1 MEANIASRFSTVN
14 AASRFDDVRCDRIV
28 AKFSSN
34 RALLPIFLPDLR
46 VPQSPIVRRAI
57 VASGAALFLLLAVCT
72 ANSFAQN
79 ATTSLRGVVEDP
91 TGAFVE
97 GATVTLFDSAN
108 GKELVAI
115 TKDSGEYQLLQIS
128 PSKYTITVT
137 ASGFGSQS
145 KRAELL
151 VNQPAAVNFV
161 LGLQAKAEI
170 VDVSATAQT
179 LNVADASLGKF
190 NEQRDH
196 PGAPQ

>member
-1 MEANIASRFSTVN
+1 
-14 AASRFDDVRCDRIV
+14 VRCDRIV
-28 AKFSSN
+28 VKFSSN
-34 RALLPIFLPDLR
+34 RALRKYSLLLT
-46 VPQSPIVRRAI
+46 VPQSLIVRRAN
-57 VASGAALFLLLAVCT
+57 VAWEAALFLLLPICT
-72 ANSFAQN
+72 ATGFAQN

-97 GATVTLFDSAN
+97 GASVTLFDSAN

-115 TKDSGEYQLLQIS
+115 TKDTGEYQILQIS

-161 LGLQAKAEI
+161 LGLQPKAEI

-179 LNVADASLGKF
+179 LNVADASLGI
-190 NEQRDH
+190 QRTTR
-196 PGAPQ
+196 PSRRSPVRNRPQSLVCPDSSHETLAE